1 MQNYKSLKVW
11 QDAYQLTLH
20 VYQKSKSFP
29 KEEIY
34 GLTSQI
40 RRACISI
47 PNNIAE
53 GCGRNTNL
61 DFAHFLQISL
71 GSTNEVDYLNL
82 LAKDLGYLSFEEYL
96 ELDEQLNK
104 IRAKLINLIQQ
115 VRKNK
120 NVER

>member
-11 QDAYQLTLH
+11 QDAHRLTLG

-47 PNNIAE
+47 PNNITE

-71 GSTNEVDYLNL
+71 GSTNEVDYLLL
-82 LAKDLGYLSFEEYL
+82 LAKDLGYLPFEEYL
-96 ELDEQLNK
+96 ELEEQLNK

-115 VRKNK
+115 VRKK
-120 NVER
+120 T